1 MGKLPPQIVGN
12 MGLYWTCFR
21 LSERGWNVLPT
32 SRNTRGIDIICFRE
46 DGRDTRSIQVK
57 SLSQRPAVPLGLDL
71 DKIMG
76 DFWVIVTSL
85 ATGKPRTYILT
96 PEEVRARAVR
106 DKGGKKAYWLQPA
119 SYGAVEFEEKWNRI
133 DSPRLEFQTEARPD
147 SEEHAKQGKGGAAME
162 KRHLVDKQLEM
173 RRAGEPDDRVSGS
186 RSPIGAA
193 TGEATPVPRGWNSQA
208 DGDRFVSP
216 SQLEDYIK
224 NYGAYRAMGG
234 LADHTDPACIWGTR
248 IKRKNLRSG
257 FGKDGKPCAFCRPPP
272 SWSPT

>member
-96 PEEVRARAVR
+96 PEEVRTLAIR
-106 DKGGKKAYWLQPA
+106 DKGGNKAYWLEPKR
-119 SYGAVEFEEKWNRI
+119 YGAVEFEEKWNRI
-133 DSPRLEFQTEARPD
+133 DSPRLGFETEARPD
-147 SEEHAKQGKGGAAME
+147 SEEHAKQGKGGTAME
-162 KRHLVDKQLEM
+162 KRHLVDKLLEM
-173 RRAGEPDDRVSGS
+173 RRAGEPDDRVSAMTHLFGIIFAEDIRKS
-186 RSPIGAA
+186 GTTPPQIAK
-193 TGEATPVPRGWNSQA
+193 EAGNQNWSGLIT
-208 DGDRFVSP
+208 DG
-216 SQLEDYIK
+216 Q
-224 NYGAYRAMGG
+224 N
-234 LADHTDPACIWGTR
+234 LADYVEV
-248 IKRKNLRSG
+248 KREHLERW
-257 FGKDGKPCAFCRPPP
+257 RP
-272 SWSPT
+272 